1 VVSMRVDYHR
11 WRRFVTPLLLVTA
24 GLMAAVMVPGL
35 GVNVN
40 GSSRWLGYGQLRIQ
54 PSELAKLAVIL
65 FAADLLA
72 RRADKVHDWRVTL
85 RPVMVVFGLFAVLLM
100 AQPNLGTTIILAAI
114 VLAVLFV
121 AGVEGKPLA
130 VVGDRLCTDLL
141 DVTSDLSALDSEGF
155 WAVVIPYDGAPVC
168 ARFGTVRPARP
179 WRGARWHGPSP
190 SSWSSSLDEKGFGLG
205 VEEIRGAIAAGDVY
219 QVNLTRVLSAPVEDL
234 DDPHHDIAAL
244 GAALALGNPAPF
256 SAVVRVP
263 SAGVAIASAS
273 PERYLR
279 RDGRRVASS
288 PIKGT
293 AATPDGFTSKD
304 HAENIMI
311 VDLVRNDL
319 GRVCEYGSVSV
330 PSLLAVEAHPG
341 LYHLVSTVWGE
352 LRHDIGWPEL
362 IDATFPLAD
371 AASAHRRM
379 ESSGHIGKLV
389 LSVDPKA

>member
-1 VVSMRVDYHR
+1 
-11 WRRFVTPLLLVTA
+11 
-24 GLMAAVMVPGL
+24 MAA
-35 GVNVN
+35 
-40 GSSRWLGYGQLRIQ
+40 
-54 PSELAKLAVIL
+54 A
-65 FAADLLA
+65 
-72 RRADKVHDWRVTL
+72 
-85 RPVMVVFGLFAVLLM
+85 
-100 AQPNLGTTIILAAI
+100 
-114 VLAVLFV
+114 
-121 AGVEGKPLA
+121 PLA

-141 DVTSDLSALDSEGF
+141 DVTSDLSALDSQGF
-155 WAVVIPYDGAPVC
+155 WAVVVPYDGAPVC

-205 VEEIRGAIAAGDVY
+205 VEEIRAAIAAGDVY

-263 SAGVAIASAS
+263 PAGVAIASAS

-293 AATPDGFTSKD
+293 AATPDGFTPKD

-341 LYHLVSTVWGE
+341 LHHLVSTVSGE
-352 LRHDIGWPEL
+352 LRDDLGWPEL
-362 IDATFPLAD
+362 IDATFPPGSVTGAPKIAACSIISRLEPASRGPYCGAIGWVD
-371 AASAHRRM
+371 AGARTGELNVAIRTFWIDEGRLCFGTGGGITWDSTATGEWAETQLKAAR
-379 ESSGHIGKLV
+379 L
-389 LSVDPKA
+389 LSVASGAAEPVP